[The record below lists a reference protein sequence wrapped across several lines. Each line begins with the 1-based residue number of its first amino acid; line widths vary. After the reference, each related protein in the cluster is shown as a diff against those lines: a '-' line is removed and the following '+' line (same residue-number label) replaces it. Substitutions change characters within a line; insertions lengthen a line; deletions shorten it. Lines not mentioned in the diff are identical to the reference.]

1 MTLPT
6 DHISANKHPK
16 TPTHGDRF
24 IPKRS
29 AMDGDMARYNL
40 HGENLDPQTPGSA
53 SKRTPSKDSYK
64 ATLANNMLGNNNKGP
79 AKILTLQADAP
90 APPAGHINSMRVLY
104 SQNKV
109 SDYKKKTTTRYI
121 PQAPEKILDAP
132 ELMDDYYLNLLDWSS
147 TNILAVA
154 LGQTVYLW
162 NAASGNIEELCTT
175 QEESDHITSVSWV
188 QDGNYVAVG
197 TNNAEVQIWDVG
209 GMRQIRSM
217 KGHRARIGALAW
229 NAHTLSSGS
238 RDSTIINHDVRIA
251 QHITSRLEGA
261 HTQEVCGLKWS
272 ANGMQLASGGNDNIL
287 NIWDASQITPRHQIL
302 HHGAAV
308 KALAWCPWQANL
320 LASGGGTACRKMC
333 FWNGTTGA
341 LLNEVDTNS
350 QVCSLVWSKHEK
362 EILSSHGFTQNQLT
376 LWKYPSLTKVADL
389 TGHQSRV
396 LHMAVSPDGNTVV
409 SGAADETLR
418 FWKVFGNDGS
428 KLDKGKG
435 SFANAQLARASSI
448 R

>member
-1 MTLPT
+1 
-6 DHISANKHPK
+6 
-16 TPTHGDRF
+16 
-24 IPKRS
+24 
-29 AMDGDMARYNL
+29 MDGDMARFTL
-40 HGENLDPQTPGSA
+40 HAENNNPQTPGSA
-53 SKRTPSKDSYK
+53 SKRTPSKDTYK
-64 ATLANNMLGNNNKGP
+64 TTLANNMLGAGASKGP
-79 AKILTLQADAP
+79 AKILTLQQDAP
-90 APPAGHINSMRVLY
+90 KPPEGYINNMRVLY
-104 SQNKV
+104 SQNRV
-109 SDYKKKTTTRYI
+109 TDYKKKTTMRYI

-162 NAASGNIEELCTT
+162 NATSGNIEELCSA
-175 QEESDHITSVSWV
+175 QEDSDHITSVSWV

-217 KGHRARIGALAW
+217 KGHRARVGALAW

-238 RDSTIINHDVRIA
+238 RDSSILHHDVRVA
-251 QHITSRLEGA
+251 QHITARLEGA
-261 HTQEVCGLKWS
+261 HSQEVCGLKWS
-272 ANGMQLASGGNDNIL
+272 ANGQQLASGGNDNVL
-287 NIWDASQITPRHQIL
+287 NIWDGQSTTPRHQIL
-302 HHGAAV
+302 HHQAAV